1 MKIKFFSI
9 FVLISQLCLGQ
20 LNAEFIAMKPLY
32 VRPVTFN
39 YTGSMQT
46 WTVPSEVFSIL
57 IEAVGAQGGNNG
69 GYIGGKGGKVNAILK
84 VTPGDV
90 LYIVVGGQSTTMNA
104 AYGFGGSGGA
114 LVNFATRFGRAGG
127 GLTGIFSNA
136 TVSQANALIVAAGG
150 GGATTYPTTGG
161 SAGPS
166 TYSAGGGLTGFDGY
180 SGHNYS
186 YGTTWGRAAT
196 QTAGGARGIPSDT
209 NYILPTAGAALQGG
223 TGGSSNAAT
232 SSGWTAGGGGGGGYY
247 GGGGGSAGG
256 NAQGSGGGGSSYAI
270 SSAINVL
277 HTANFRS
284 GHGYLKINY

>member
-9 FVLISQLCLGQ
+9 FLLLSQLCLGQ

-32 VRPVTFN
+32 VRPITFN

-104 AYGFGGSGGA
+104 AYGFGGAGGA
-114 LVNFATRFGRAGG
+114 LVGYSTRFGRAGG

-150 GGATTYPTTGG
+150 GGATSYPAATYVDYG
-161 SAGPS
+161 
-166 TYSAGGGLTGFDGY
+166 AGGGLTGKNGFNNFQYGY
-180 SGHNYS
+180 GQI
-186 YGTTWGRAAT
+186 WGLGAT
-196 QTAGGARGIPSDT
+196 QTAGGARGIPSDA

-247 GGGGGSAGG
+247 GRGGGSAGG

-270 SSAINVL
+270 PSAINVL